1 MGRVGAE
8 CRMLRCAVFFFG
20 VAAVQRIYPC
30 ELTPEEYVATEAHC
44 QVRPDE
50 ICPICGEC
58 DCLQCHGTYERGI
71 TQKTGI
77 VGSMSVARFL
87 CVKTGRTVS
96 YLPSF
101 ALSYRLV
108 QASTFEAFLEG
119 RLDRRDVQ
127 RWAELLRQ
135 YSRRMRVF
143 GSELLRVVGGGFG
156 RAPPAP
162 SALWPYLKEACGSLA
177 AATRRLVTQ
186 FNITLF
192 GRYQCH
198 QPATAT

>member
-1 MGRVGAE
+1 MQNIALS
-8 CRMLRCAVFFFG
+8 CLFFD
-20 VAAVQRIYPC
+20 VAAVQRIYLC
-30 ELTPEEYVATEAHC
+30 DLTPEEYVATEAHR
-44 QVRPDE
+44 QIRPDE
-50 ICPICGEC
+50 ICPICGGC
-58 DCLQCHGTYERGI
+58 DCLQAHGTYERGI

-77 VGSMSVARFL
+77 VGSMCVARFL
-87 CVKTGRTVS
+87 CVETGRTVS

-119 RLDRRDVQ
+119 RLERQDVQ

-143 GSELLRVVGGGFG
+143 GAELLRVVGGGFG

-162 SALWPYLKEACGSLA
+162 SAAGSGPRD
-177 AATRRLVTQ
+177 RRRPRRAIQMRGTSPGP
-186 FNITLF
+186 TPTC
-192 GRYQCH
+192 R
-198 QPATAT
+198 